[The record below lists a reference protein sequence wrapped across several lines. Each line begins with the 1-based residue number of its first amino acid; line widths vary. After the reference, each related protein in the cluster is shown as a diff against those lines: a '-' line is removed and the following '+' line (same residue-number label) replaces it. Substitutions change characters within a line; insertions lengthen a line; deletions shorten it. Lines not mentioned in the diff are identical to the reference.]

1 MTVKDSLW
9 KEVKEETAGE
19 FSLLDWEDF
28 RESPS
33 ECYFVTGDALG
44 GGEHGKE
51 LLIDFFVTM
60 ADRRAFPRSVVLMD
74 RAVLFLRKSDPLYP
88 VLMELEEN
96 GTFVAASAKS
106 IALYGGE
113 SEIDPLFAAETGR
126 IQEILRQ
133 ADKVITL

>member
-9 KEVKEETAGE
+9 KEVKEETAEE

-44 GGEHGKE
+44 GGDHGRE
-51 LLIDFFVTM
+51 LLMDFFVTM
-60 ADRRAFPRSVVLMD
+60 ADRRSFPQSVILMD
-74 RAVLFLRKSDPLYP
+74 RAVLFLRKTDPLYS
-88 VLMELEEN
+88 VFMEMEKN

-106 IALYGGE
+106 IALYAAE
-113 SEIDPLFAAETGR
+113 DEIDPLFAAETGR
-126 IQEILRQ
+126 IQEILRR